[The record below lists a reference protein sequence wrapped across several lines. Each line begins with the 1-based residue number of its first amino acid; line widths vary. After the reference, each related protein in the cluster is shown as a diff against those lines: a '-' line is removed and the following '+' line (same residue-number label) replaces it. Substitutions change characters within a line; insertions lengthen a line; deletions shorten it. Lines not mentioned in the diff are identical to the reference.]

1 MHVRQTTDNNNNESQ
16 TSWGRIE
23 MKPLRPTT
31 NIPTKEIEEET
42 ENANNR

>member
-1 MHVRQTTDNNNNESQ
+1 MQTTDNNNNNESQ

-31 NIPTKEIEEET
+31 DIATKEIEEET
-42 ENANNR
+42 ESANNR